1 MRNIPLSAGQPGPGL
16 TGNWLLP
23 GALVMLLLASA
34 PALSQSRLTVDHLDQ
49 HVYVSDPQ
57 ISPDGEWVAYVTG
70 KADLEEDEEVSTLW
84 MINWE
89 GDEQLQLTR
98 GPKSAS
104 NPRWSPDGKK
114 LAFITSGPDDEDE
127 DQVWVFDLRGGEP
140 AQLTDLPGSVSDFS
154 WSPDGTRMALVA
166 ELKDEEGKK
175 DEDEDEKPEPI
186 VITDYHFK
194 ADYEGYLTG
203 PETERIYL
211 FDIASKSVDA
221 LTADAGF
228 DESNPTWSPDGTRIA
243 FISNRDE
250 DPGRTENPDV
260 FVAEAKPA
268 APLVQLTDFKG
279 FDLGPLAWSPDGER
293 VAFVRG
299 PEPRFWLYPFS
310 QVAIVPADGGE
321 VTFPTAALDRDT
333 VQPRFSQNGR
343 SIDFIVED
351 DRSRYLA
358 RAPAMGGDIERITE
372 PGQVISQLTGAGRR
386 AAVLLSRPG
395 EPHEI
400 YALEGRQLRQ
410 LTRHNDA
417 WLESLELGAVSGI
430 EFDSRDGEVRV
441 SAVLTTPP
449 GYVAGQRY
457 PTILWIHGG
466 PYGQDQYSFDFERQL
481 LAANGYVVV
490 QVNYRGSSGR
500 GVAFGHAIFA
510 DWGNKDK
517 EDLLAAID
525 YLIEEGI
532 ADPERLGLGGWS
544 FGGILTNYVIASD
557 TRFKAAISGA
567 GAANYMA
574 LYGHDEYVFNYDVEF
589 GPPWENPE
597 LWIKVSY
604 PFFEADRIRTPTF
617 YLGGQED
624 WNVPILGSEQMYQ
637 ALKTLG
643 VPTQLVVY
651 PEQHHSFSRH
661 SFNKDVY
668 ERYLAW
674 YEKYLHGKD
683 DGSE

>member
-1 MRNIPLSAGQPGPGL
+1 MRKPLSAASQNGLGL
-16 TGNWLLP
+16 TCSSLWMGVL
-23 GALVMLLLASA
+23 ALMLSA

-57 ISPDGEWVAYVTG
+57 ISPDGEWVAYVAG
-70 KADLEEDEEVSTLW
+70 QADLEEDEEVSTLW
-84 MINWE
+84 MVSWE
-89 GDEQLQLTR
+89 GDEQLQLTH
-98 GPKSAS
+98 GSKSAS
-104 NPRWSPDGKK
+104 TPRWSPDGRK
-114 LAFITSGPDDEDE
+114 LAFITSGPDDDDE
-127 DQVWVFDLRGGEP
+127 DQVWVFDLRGGAP

-166 ELKDEEGKK
+166 ELKDEEEEK
-175 DEDEDEKPEPI
+175 DKDEDEKPKPI

-203 PETERIYL
+203 PERERIYL
-211 FDIASKSVDA
+211 FDIAAKSFEA
-221 LTADAGF
+221 LTGDARF
-228 DESNPTWSPDGTRIA
+228 DESGPTWSPDGARIA
-243 FISNRDE
+243 FVSNRDD
-250 DPGRTENPDV
+250 DPGRTENPDI

-268 APLVQLTDFKG
+268 APLVRLTEFKG
-279 FDLGPLAWSPDGER
+279 SDTGPLTWSPDGER

-299 PEPRFWLYPFS
+299 PEPKYWLYSSS
-310 QVAIVPADGGE
+310 QVVIVPAEGGE
-321 VTFPTAALDRDT
+321 EVFPTAALDRDT
-333 VQPRFSQNGR
+333 MQPVFVRNGR
-343 SIDFIVED
+343 YIDFIVED

-358 RAPAMGGDIERITE
+358 RAPATGGDIERITE
-372 PGQVISQLTGAGRR
+372 PGQAVRGLTGANRR

-395 EPHEI
+395 EPYEI
-400 YALEGRQLRQ
+400 YALERRQLRK
-410 LTRHNDA
+410 LTGHNDD
-417 WLESLELGAVSGI
+417 WLEPLELGAVSGI
-430 EFDSRDGEVRV
+430 EFDSRDGEVQV

-449 GYVAGQRY
+449 GYVEGQRY
-457 PTILWIHGG
+457 PTILLIHGG
-466 PYGQDQYSFDFERQL
+466 PYGQDQYSFDFERQI

-500 GVAFGHAIFA
+500 GKEFGQSIFA

-525 YLIEEGI
+525 YLIEDGI
-532 ADPERLGLGGWS
+532 ADPDRLGLGGWS

-567 GAANYMA
+567 GSANYLA
-574 LYGHDEYVFNYDVEF
+574 LYGHDEYVFNYDKEF

-597 LWIKVSY
+597 LWLKLSY
-604 PFFEADRIRTPTF
+604 PFFEADRIQTPTF

-637 ALKTLG
+637 ALQTLG

-651 PEQHHSFSRH
+651 PGQHHSFSRH

-668 ERYLAW
+668 ERYLEW
-674 YEKYLHGKD
+674 FGKYLK
-683 DGSE
+683 